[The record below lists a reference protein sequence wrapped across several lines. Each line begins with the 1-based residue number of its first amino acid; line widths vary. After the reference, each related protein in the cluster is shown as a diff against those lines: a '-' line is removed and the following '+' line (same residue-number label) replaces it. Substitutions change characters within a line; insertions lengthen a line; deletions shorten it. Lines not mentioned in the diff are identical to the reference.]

1 MPRGTGIA
9 KRGFGRALP
18 RVGYAEGGDVN
29 DYVEELEGALS
40 GPREIKEELD
50 ELKEIKKPETKS
62 ISKKAKEVVKDF
74 GKGVLKGAE
83 AYAEGYASIPYK
95 AAKKIKESLEI
106 MEDPEFRKKSGI
118 GQPYL
123 GPFRKE
129 LKKGGKVEKVMH
141 EFKTGKLRS
150 GSKKGPVVK
159 SRKQAIAIAL
169 SEAGKSKKK

>member
-18 RVGYAEGGDVN
+18 RVGYAEGGDVESYEPEN
-29 DYVEELEGALS
+29 LKDEIEGIY
-40 GPREIKEELD
+40 GFRKIKEEPD

-62 ISKKAKEVVKDF
+62 ILKKAKEVVKNF
-74 GKGVLKGAE
+74 AE
-83 AYAEGYASIPYK
+83 DYAEDYASIPYK
-95 AAKKIKESLEI
+95 ASKKIKESLEK
-106 MEDPEFRKKSGI
+106 MEKIKK
-118 GQPYL
+118 
-123 GPFRKE
+123 